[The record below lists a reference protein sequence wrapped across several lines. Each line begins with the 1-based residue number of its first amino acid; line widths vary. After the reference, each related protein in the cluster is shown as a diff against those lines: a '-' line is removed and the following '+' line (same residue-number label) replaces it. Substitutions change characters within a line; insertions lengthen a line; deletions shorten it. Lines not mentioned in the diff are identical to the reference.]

1 MVTMTTTLATTLAAK
16 TTTSKPMGLS
26 AIKNEARLAL
36 HAEMGEPCSYTY
48 GAEVVPTEEQ
58 ALAGLTL
65 TARFHTKAKLHM
77 GDGDGLSVME
87 PIEKVIFNAT
97 ELEALSLVLEQNAE
111 IHFPGY
117 ELTVMLDQPLDGDGP
132 QNVYWTVTRV

>member
-1 MVTMTTTLATTLAAK
+1 
-16 TTTSKPMGLS
+16 MGLS
-26 AIKNEARLAL
+26 AIKNDTRLAL

-48 GAEVVPTEEQ
+48 GTDIVPTEEQ
-58 ALAGLTL
+58 ALAGLIL

-87 PIEKVIFNAT
+87 PIEKLVFNS
-97 ELEALSLVLEQNAE
+97 EQLEALELVLEHNAE

-117 ELTVMLDQPLDGDGP
+117 GITVQLDQPLDPDGP